1 MPQPL
6 QWLGRTI
13 RLSSTVRYYY
23 KYGVGIPGMLFKE
36 SRLRFQES
44 SFMLSQGKALAIQA
58 GAPAAILDHESTL
71 RVDTIFMPRMPTQKE
86 PASPVPMGLPHQLWA
101 PDL

>member
-13 RLSSTVRYYY
+13 RLSSTIRYYY

-44 SFMLSQGKALAIQA
+44 SFTLSQGKALAIQA
-58 GAPAAILDHESTL
+58 GAPAAILDHEAMDPGGESS
-71 RVDTIFMPRMPTQKE
+71 F
-86 PASPVPMGLPHQLWA
+86 
-101 PDL
+101 